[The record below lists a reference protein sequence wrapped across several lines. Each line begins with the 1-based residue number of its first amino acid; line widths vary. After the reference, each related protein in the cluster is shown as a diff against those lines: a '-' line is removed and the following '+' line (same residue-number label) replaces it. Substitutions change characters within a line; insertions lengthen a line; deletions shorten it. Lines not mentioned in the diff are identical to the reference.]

1 MLDRLEK
8 RVERLETDVTQI
20 KLDLT
25 KLTTR
30 SEEFATKGDIQLI
43 RTDMHKEISS
53 QTKWMAGTIIG
64 VAALCMAAAK
74 FLF

>member
-1 MLDRLEK
+1 MDNLIKRVVQLEK
-8 RVERLETDVTQI
+8 DTNQIRVDMA
-20 KLDLT
+20 
-25 KLTTR
+25 KLTAR
-30 SEEFATKGDIQLI
+30 SETFATKEDIQLI